1 MPRRLTLAG
10 SQDGEAVFVG
20 FSCAKRKVLKTQ
32 RAQNLLLFMI
42 LTGFELSESQEI
54 CQFI

>member
-1 MPRRLTLAG
+1 LAG

-20 FSCAKRKVLKTQ
+20 FSCAKREVLKTQ